1 MKKYEI
7 KCIKKLIYLFER
19 IPTIG
24 KRSAENI
31 VFSILNLSASD
42 INEFIS
48 ILNNFKKIYHCS
60 TCGLYIEN
68 NYCYFCNDK
77 ERDKSTIMVIT
88 YPKNAYIFEE
98 NNIYNGLYH
107 VLNGTV
113 NASNSISNLYINSL
127 IKRINNENIK
137 EVIIATDHTLDGET
151 TAQYI
156 LKKIEKNVEKKIK
169 ITRLACG
176 IPIGG
181 SIDYLDSSTILK
193 SLNGRIKIN

>member
-7 KCIKKLIYLFER
+7 KSIKKLICLFER

-24 KRSAENI
+24 KKSAENI
-31 VFSILNLSASD
+31 VYSILNMDTSN

-48 ILNNFKKIYHCS
+48 ILNDFKKIYHCS
-60 TCGLYIEN
+60 ICGLYIEN
-68 NYCYFCNDK
+68 NYCHFCNDK

-98 NNIYNGLYH
+98 NNIYNGMYH
-107 VLNGTV
+107 VLNGTI
-113 NASNSISNLYINSL
+113 NISNDISNLYINSL

-156 LKKIEKNVEKKIK
+156 LKKIEKNVKKKIK
-169 ITRLACG
+169 ITRIACG

-181 SIDYLDSSTILK
+181 CIDYTDSSTILK